1 MESDPQ
7 TTLLDPL
14 STYEPKG
21 IHNGGGLQTAPS
33 TFPQHPRSF
42 PPTHR
47 ETVVRKQQRRRRGR
61 PCEDAAHPAWAWHE
75 DEGFDYCE
83 AGGAE
88 EGEGTGE
95 NSYWGHAEEVDEEA
109 NRRGRVAG
117 LLGGVKPWTASLY
130 HGPGLF
136 CLWRRRRGRWEGK
149 PGALG
154 VEEEEAKG
162 AEVEEGKMNEAE
174 EAGREDGQPQEG
186 PRWAWPGM
194 RGGGEKRVRFS
205 RTSASSLPERPS
217 ASSLPERPSAASWQA
232 LQRMSTVSVDFLKKQ
247 DRRPVQMAWAF
258 FVVYVLAGLWYFM
271 FFKALDFHNALFQ
284 IINSLSAVGY
294 GYFSPSTPIEQAL
307 TVVFLFVG
315 VGFMG
320 SLIGIVASS
329 RLDFQEDVKKE
340 WLARQEGKEGG
351 GDGGGEALEEEE
363 EEPGMSL
370 MRIQMQRAR
379 QRVVWNI
386 ARIMLAILAGTVV
399 LVPLEGWTWG

>member
-217 ASSLPERPSAASWQA
+217 AASWQA

-247 DRRPVQMAWAF
+247 DRRCGAWCGGRRAC
-258 FVVYVLAGLWYFM
+258 L
-271 FFKALDFHNALFQ
+271 
-284 IINSLSAVGY
+284 
-294 GYFSPSTPIEQAL
+294 
-307 TVVFLFVG
+307 G
-315 VGFMG
+315 VMG
-320 SLIGIVASS
+320 M
-329 RLDFQEDVKKE
+329 
-340 WLARQEGKEGG
+340 EGVSG
-351 GDGGGEALEEEE
+351 GDGEGGRFSLQAAPWAVPYGLGSHLPLLPSLPPSLPPSGPCRW
-363 EEPGMSL
+363 PGPSSSCTCWP
-370 MRIQMQRAR
+370 AS
-379 QRVVWNI
+379 
-386 ARIMLAILAGTVV
+386 GTSCSSR
-399 LVPLEGWTWG
+399 PSTSTTPSSRSSTASAPSG